1 MCQCI
6 QFSQL
11 IGGTKKITLFTIIH
25 KKFKKNVYTINIC
38 SMYKWYNKTK
48 GI

>member
-11 IGGTKKITLFTIIH
+11 IGDTKNKNYLQIRNNND
-25 KKFKKNVYTINIC
+25 NVYTIKIC
-38 SMYKWYNKTK
+38 SMYKFYNKTI